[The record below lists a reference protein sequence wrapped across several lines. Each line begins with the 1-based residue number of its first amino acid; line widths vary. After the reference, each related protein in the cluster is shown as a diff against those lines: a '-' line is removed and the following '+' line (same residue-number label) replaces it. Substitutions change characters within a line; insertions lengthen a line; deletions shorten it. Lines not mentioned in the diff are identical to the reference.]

1 MSIDIDK
8 DMSAD
13 KYDLNDLTP
22 AEARRKLKHFLAIT
36 EQSSKVDEESLDE
49 IDSADS
55 TMATLILPGG

>member
-1 MSIDIDK
+1 MSIDK

-13 KYDLNDLTP
+13 KHGLNDLTP
-22 AEARRKLKHFLAIT
+22 AEARKKLEHFLAISEENT
-36 EQSSKVDEESLDE
+36 RADEATFDE

>member
-1 MSIDIDK
+1 MNIDIDK
-8 DMSAD
+8 GMSAD
-13 KYDLNDLTP
+13 KDDLDDLTP

-36 EQSSKVDEESLDE
+36 EENSRADEDSLDE

>member
-1 MSIDIDK
+1 MNIDIDNGT
-8 DMSAD
+8 SAD

-36 EQSSKVDEESLDE
+36 EENSRADEDSLDE

>member
-8 DMSAD
+8 GMSAD
-13 KYDLNDLTP
+13 KCDLNDLTP

-36 EQSSKVDEESLDE
+36 EENSRADEESFDE

>member
-1 MSIDIDK
+1 MSIDK

-13 KYDLNDLTP
+13 KDDSKNLTP
-22 AEARRKLKHFLAIT
+22 EEARSKLEQFLAIT
-36 EQSSKVDEESLDE
+36 AENTRADEGTFDD